1 MSLPEARLVA
11 GGCGWHGR
19 DGADS
24 RQGRRRR
31 QAAGGRRQAAL
42 AWWGIHGAVKPR
54 VGYQPALPAS
64 VAGAGG
70 IFNDSIGSTWDNAGP
85 CARSQPIAVNHCK
98 EA

>member
-11 GGCGWHGR
+11 GEAAAGMVGTAGPIA
-19 DGADS
+19 G
-24 RQGRRRR
+24 
-31 QAAGGRRQAAL
+31 QAAQAAP

-85 CARSQPIAVNHCK
+85 CARSQPIAVSHCK